1 MDFVLIIIS
10 SLFAV
15 FIAVRINRKSKEE
28 DISAI
33 EKEVGNDFKL
43 DFEEESP
50 GVLTNRGMND
60 LVEWLEDDL
69 MTRRITQSKEIDDF
83 EELK

>member
-43 DFEEESP
+43 DFQE
-50 GVLTNRGMND
+50 R
-60 LVEWLEDDL
+60 
-69 MTRRITQSKEIDDF
+69 
-83 EELK
+83 